1 MLVFRGVKPAQ
12 ESSPQ
17 EETSGNL
24 KSQAFHLN
32 ITGILLAKLFLV
44 ATKHIFYYRNWGE
57 KPEDHEDLLKP
68 NTYPPVN

>member
-32 ITGILLAKLFLV
+32 ITGILLAKLFWLLQNISF
-44 ATKHIFYYRNWGE
+44 TTGTGE
-57 KPEDHEDLLKP
+57 KNLKIMKI
-68 NTYPPVN
+68 Y